1 MFKSS
6 ITFLFYVLKII
17 QVDLYCLGV
26 ASKLSTA
33 MVNQSRDKKNR
44 QEFRLQQAVNKLV
57 TKLNFEVTTGSQL
70 VTKHNYHN
78 SQSISETS
86 RRPVAAIGFPKT
98 GVPEQLQKEG

>member
-33 MVNQSRDKKNR
+33 MVNQSRDKKNC

-57 TKLNFEVTTGSQL
+57 TKLILRLQQAVNLSQNITITTASQ
-70 VTKHNYHN
+70 
-78 SQSISETS
+78 
-86 RRPVAAIGFPKT
+86 
-98 GVPEQLQKEG
+98 